1 MSEQEQVKPDPF
13 GEDMRY
19 GVGLTLSEAEWL
31 KGELELLAHETPQC
45 HGIVNSIMPGINWAI
60 ETGRRDKERM
70 VRRRPSVEDEL
81 SRLRDAARD
90 FLDEWDEFQRAGCL
104 DGRVRGRDMAEKA
117 LRVVLYGKD
126 GAR

>member
-70 VRRRPSVEDEL
+70 VRRRPSVEDDARAAE
-81 SRLRDAARD
+81 RDGQRRCDVYERTGVCDEGACSTACRGM
-90 FLDEWDEFQRAGCL
+90 LDAIAD
-104 DGRVRGRDMAEKA
+104 A
-117 LRVVLYGKD
+117 LRKERE